1 MKTILINISDPKQK
15 GFSLVSMMVATG
27 LLSALTLGF
36 MEFMRGSLKGQQKLM
51 EVREVGDL
59 KNEMGI
65 LLDSENHCRN
75 SLAGSGEFE
84 QPDPDKGLVFRK
96 TAIDTEGSK
105 ELELWTSDQVGNA
118 RAEKMFYAG
127 KEYGTLTIES
137 IKLFMDGA
145 TEGDYEPSDGHED
158 IGTLK
163 VVTKT
168 LDDTEQNFD
177 IKLSVFMQTDD
188 QGESTLLSCSR
199 ESSARRCG
207 DNQKWTPNCGCVPE
221 GEAHT
226 RAMAGINDE
235 SFTCR
240 SLTCNPQ
247 ERWHAQCGCISLAE
261 YESIEQNPDQENP
274 CQQQNV
280 TFFEYLPQGETTLGP
295 YKFCAIAQVHQNNPC
310 SSSGPR
316 NNCQVTYIN
325 GTWKGIKAGA
335 PVNEDEC
342 HALGCSVVCWG
353 GDGCAPPKKMV
364 NGECTSCDPPN
375 QWYRHVCANCESG
388 RYSYRHNKCIP
399 DCRDEASHFRC
410 PTWNDFSGEC
420 AENCPLSDGGR

>member
-65 LLDSENHCRN
+65 LLDSESHCRN
-75 SLAGSGEFE
+75 SIAGPGEFGN
-84 QPDPDKGLVFRK
+84 PDNDKRLVFRK

-105 ELELWTSDQVGNA
+105 ELELWTSKQNRNE

-137 IKLFMDGA
+137 IKLFMDQDTTGG
-145 TEGDYEPSDGHED
+145 GDYEPSDGHED

-177 IKLSVFMQTDD
+177 IKLSVFMKTDTEG
-188 QGESTLLSCSR
+188 QSTLLSCSR

-207 DNQKWTPNCGCVPE
+207 DNQKWTPNCGCVSE
-221 GEAHT
+221 GEEYT
-226 RAMAGINDE
+226 RAIEGQEDE
-235 SFTCR
+235 DFTCGD
-240 SLTCNPQ
+240 TNIIFYYDDF
-247 ERWHAQCGCISLAE
+247 AN
-261 YESIEQNPDQENP
+261 EQP
-274 CQQQNV
+274 
-280 TFFEYLPQGETTLGP
+280 FGRHS
-295 YKFCAIAQVHQNNPC
+295 FCAISQIHNNNPC
-310 SSSGPR
+310 DDGPHA
-316 NNCQVTYIN
+316 NCQVIYSD
-325 GTWKGIKAGA
+325 GTWKGIKDGA
-335 PVNEDEC
+335 KFKSEDDC
-342 HALGCSVVCWG
+342 HTVKCSAVCFG
-353 GDGCAPPKKMV
+353 GSSDCPPPKKFSE
-364 NGECTSCDPPN
+364 GECKSCDPPKK
-375 QWYRHVCANCESG
+375 WYGNICRDCGNRG
-388 RYSYRHNKCIP
+388 FSYRCNRCMSACPPRPYSPCAVSSRWNHKTCSCV
-399 DCRDEASHFRC
+399 DVRC
-410 PTWNDFSGEC
+410 P
-420 AENCPLSDGGR
+420 AEEGGR